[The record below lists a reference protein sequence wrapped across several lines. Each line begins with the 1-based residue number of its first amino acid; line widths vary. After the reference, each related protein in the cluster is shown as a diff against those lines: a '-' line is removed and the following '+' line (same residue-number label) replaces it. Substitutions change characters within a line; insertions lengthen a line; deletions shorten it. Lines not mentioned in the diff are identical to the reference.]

1 MKKEQSYMEER
12 DISENPRT
20 NEREMDQYEEGQ

>member
-1 MKKEQSYMEER
+1 MKKAESYVKER